1 MIVDDSLV
9 VRSALRRAIEEEPDL
24 EILTTASTGEQALD
38 QLRRVAVDVI
48 LLDLEMPGMGG
59 LEALP
64 LILDAAAGAQ
74 VLVVSSLT
82 SIGAEATLAAL
93 SMGAA
98 DTLLK
103 PQTGG
108 FTPEYRRELVTRIRA
123 LGAARH
129 DPLPTPTQAPVP
141 PRPRLAEA
149 ARKRPKLVAI
159 GASTGGIHA
168 LCLLLGA
175 LPRQFS
181 LPIAITQHLP
191 ASFLPVFARQ
201 LELASGRP
209 AHVASSGSVLKQGE
223 ILIAPGDGHLMF
235 EERGERIVARIA
247 DFPTPSGCRPSVDP
261 MFESLARALGGQ
273 ALGVVLSG
281 MGRDGAQGAA
291 QLVDAGGTV
300 FAQDRETSSV
310 WGMPRAVATSGI
322 ASLVAPPEQLA
333 ARIAMVPAA

>member
-1 MIVDDSLV
+1 MRAAIEPAPASGDSSRRNSSITRVMIVDDSLV

-129 DPLPTPTQAPVP
+129 DPLPTP
-141 PRPRLAEA
+141 
-149 ARKRPKLVAI
+149 
-159 GASTGGIHA
+159 
-168 LCLLLGA
+168 
-175 LPRQFS
+175 
-181 LPIAITQHLP
+181 
-191 ASFLPVFARQ
+191 
-201 LELASGRP
+201 
-209 AHVASSGSVLKQGE
+209 
-223 ILIAPGDGHLMF
+223 
-235 EERGERIVARIA
+235 
-247 DFPTPSGCRPSVDP
+247 
-261 MFESLARALGGQ
+261 
-273 ALGVVLSG
+273 
-281 MGRDGAQGAA
+281 
-291 QLVDAGGTV
+291 
-300 FAQDRETSSV
+300 
-310 WGMPRAVATSGI
+310 
-322 ASLVAPPEQLA
+322 
-333 ARIAMVPAA
+333 